1 MEGRVLMKAFL
12 SGMPEC
18 RLGFNMH
25 GEDCTF
31 SSIVRQVDW
40 ESQRA
45 ISFIPP
51 DSINKSEFEIMKYR
65 MSDQVS
71 CPFSIIPNVVESGRT
86 RCSVRHMSSLSGP
99 FRCAPVQSCCAQP
112 RSAHPGQHT
121 PSGC

>member
-1 MEGRVLMKAFL
+1 MKAFL

-31 SSIVRQVDW
+31 SSIVRQTDW
-40 ESQRA
+40 ESERA

-51 DSINKSEFEIMKYR
+51 DSSNKTDFEIMKYR
-65 MSDQVS
+65 MSDQVT

-86 RCSVRHMSSLSGP
+86 RCSVRVPLLSSKTVLKESYVSLCVVMEESHLS
-99 FRCAPVQSCCAQP
+99 A
-112 RSAHPGQHT
+112 
-121 PSGC
+121 

>member
-1 MEGRVLMKAFL
+1 VEGRVLMKAFL

-31 SSIVRQVDW
+31 NSIVRQVDW

-51 DSINKSEFEIMKYR
+51 DSSNKTEFEIMKYR
-65 MSDQVS
+65 MSNQVS

-86 RCSVRHMSSLSGP
+86 HCSVRAGLCLLLRPALKYPSSAYLLK
-99 FRCAPVQSCCAQP
+99 FV
-112 RSAHPGQHT
+112 
-121 PSGC
+121 